1 MEIMR
6 PEAKAALWRWREVLT
21 AGAVVLLGLYWTM
34 IAFGIARLFG
44 AAVAVLGIALAATA
58 FQRLRFAQSGL
69 GPGIVRVDERRLE
82 YLGPLTG
89 GILDLDDLVAVEL
102 EPRARPA
109 PHWILTGP
117 GDQIVAIPVNAAG
130 AEALFDVF
138 AALPGIRTGAM
149 LAALEQTPDA
159 RVTVWRAA
167 SHRLERRLH

>member
-1 MEIMR
+1 MEFMR
-6 PEAKAALWRWREVLT
+6 PEAKAALWRWREVF
-21 AGAVVLLGLYWTM
+21 AASAVVLLGLYWTI
-34 IAFGIARLFG
+34 IAFGVARLFG
-44 AAVAVLGIALAATA
+44 AVVAVLGIALAFTA

-102 EPRARPA
+102 EPKARPA

-117 GDQIVAIPVNAAG
+117 GGQMVAIPVNAAG

-149 LAALEQTPDA
+149 LAALEHTPSA
-159 RVTVWRAA
+159 RVTVWRAPA
-167 SHRLERRLH
+167 HRLQRRLH